1 MSIPVRRPRLT
12 DAGNNPQNPLIDLKS
27 LLHSSYYMQISIWEK
42 ETFYKSSDII
52 IVGSGFAGLWTAL
65 ELKKKQPKLRITLID
80 RGIIPTGASTRNA
93 GFSCFGSFTELLYD
107 KNTWGEERML
117 TLAKL
122 RYEGLLRI
130 REVFKPKTIDYR
142 EYGGYEILTA
152 NDNYDFSALNRDL
165 KKLNKSLSKIFDDDE
180 LFKLSDNKIEKFGFS
195 GVRHLIENKLEG
207 LLHPGK
213 LTQALL
219 KEVTRKGVNVLF
231 GFEAT
236 GFETTNDSVIVRN
249 GKGIEVKANHLI
261 ICTNA
266 FTDKLLPK
274 FSVTPARGQVL
285 ITSPIPK
292 LKFKGCFHSEEGFIY
307 FRNYGK
313 RVLLGGARNK
323 FYEQENTTDLVTTDN
338 VQLELERL
346 LREVIIPGEKNYTIE
361 HRWSGIM
368 GMGTDKMPTVQ
379 QVQSNV
385 FCAVAMGGIGVAM
398 APVVAKQVTK
408 LLLTK

>member
-1 MSIPVRRPRLT
+1 
-12 DAGNNPQNPLIDLKS
+12 
-27 LLHSSYYMQISIWEK
+27 MQASIWEK
-42 ETFYKSSDII
+42 ETFYKPSDVII
-52 IVGSGFAGLWTAL
+52 IGSGFAGLWTAL
-65 ELKKKQPKLRITLID
+65 ELKKKHKKLNITIVE
-80 RGIIPTGASTRNA
+80 RGVIPTGASTRNA

-107 KNTWGEERML
+107 EKTFGEEKML

-122 RYEGLLRI
+122 RYEGLLHI
-130 REVFKPKTIDYR
+130 RKVFKPKTIDYR

-152 NDNYDFSALNRDL
+152 NDKYDPSLVKDDL
-165 KKLNKSLSKIFDDDE
+165 KKLNKSMSKIFKGNE
-180 LFKLSDNKIEKFGFS
+180 QFKLSDGKIEKFGFS
-195 GVRHLIENKLEG
+195 GVRHLIENKLEAQ
-207 LLHPGK
+207 LHPGK

-219 KEVTRKGVNVLF
+219 NEVTRKGVRVLF
-231 GFEAT
+231 GFDAA
-236 GFETTNDSVIVRN
+236 GFESTNDSMIVRS
-249 GKGIEVKANHLI
+249 GEGIEVKGSNLI

-266 FTDKLLPK
+266 FTDKLLPE

-292 LKFKGCFHSEEGFIY
+292 LKFEGCFHSDEGFVY

-323 FYEQENTTDLVTTDN
+323 FYAQENTTDLVTTDN
-338 VQLELERL
+338 VQQELERL

-379 QVQSNV
+379 QLQPNV

-398 APVVAKQVTK
+398 APIVAKQVTK
-408 LLLTK
+408 LL